1 MEIDF
6 NVDQLVNQVYVVF
19 NNKYKQA
26 ELNEIIESCFKISY
40 SLLTSASFI
49 SLNLALSEEEK
60 FTLCA
65 RSISPLF
72 NHRKENSQ
80 INLNM
85 EIQSRLKSNYNSN
98 ELFFALFDII
108 KERTMKEL
116 NVLREPSYNYC

>member
-26 ELNEIIESCFKISY
+26 ELNDIIESCFKISY

-49 SLNLALSEEEK
+49 NLNLALSEEEK
-60 FTLCA
+60 FNLCA

-72 NHRKENSQ
+72 NCRSENSK

-85 EIQSRLKSNYNSN
+85 EIQSRLNSNYNSN
-98 ELFFALFDII
+98 ELFFALFEII
-108 KERTMKEL
+108 KEKTIKEL

>member
-40 SLLTSASFI
+40 SFLTSPSI
-49 SLNLALSEEEK
+49 INLNLALSEEEK
-60 FTLCA
+60 FNLCA

-72 NHRKENSQ
+72 NRRKENSQ

-85 EIQSRLKSNYNSN
+85 EIKSRLNSNYNSN
-98 ELFFALFDII
+98 ELFFTLFEII